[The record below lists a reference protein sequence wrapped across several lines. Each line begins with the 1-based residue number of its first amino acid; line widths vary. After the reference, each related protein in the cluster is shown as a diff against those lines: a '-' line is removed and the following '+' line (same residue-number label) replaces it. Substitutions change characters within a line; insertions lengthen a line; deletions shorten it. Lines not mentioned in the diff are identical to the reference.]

1 LYWDYSEWAT
11 PVFSSVK
18 KELTMNDKLK
28 VVITGASS
36 GIGASLAELFM
47 QAGAQVALTGRRKD
61 RLDEAK
67 AKLALLGL
75 GSVYAYEL
83 DIVDSVATQRVLER
97 FIDEI
102 GGLDVLINNAGVGF
116 RGPAMQA
123 SLTDWNAMLDVNLR
137 GLMTIT
143 RLALP
148 YLVKSVSGP
157 RGVADIVS
165 ISSIAGRKVP
175 GAVGSVYAATKHALG
190 AFSEGLRQELAPQRV
205 RVGLVEP
212 GIVSTEM
219 TTAGAQYAPDART
232 PKGLGVLQPVDVAK
246 RCSTM
251 VSQPQHVAVNELLI
265 RPTEQVI

>member
-1 LYWDYSEWAT
+1 
-11 PVFSSVK
+11 VISSVK
-18 KELTMNDKLK
+18 EELSMNDKLK
-28 VVITGASS
+28 VFITGASS
-36 GIGASLAELFM
+36 GIGASIAELFV

-61 RLDEAK
+61 RLDEAT
-67 AKLALLGL
+67 AKLAQLGM
-75 GSVYAYEL
+75 GSAYAYEL
-83 DIVDSVATQRVLER
+83 DIVDSVAIQRVLEN
-97 FIDEI
+97 FISEV
-102 GGLDVLINNAGVGF
+102 GGLDVLINNSGVGF
-116 RGPAMQA
+116 WGPAMQA
-123 SLTDWNAMLDVNLR
+123 HLTDWNAMLDVNLR
-137 GLMTIT
+137 GLMTIS

-148 YLVKSVSGP
+148 YLVESASGP

-175 GAVGSVYAATKHALG
+175 GSVGSVYAATKHALG
-190 AFSEGLRQELAPQRV
+190 AFSEGLRQELAPQHV

-219 TTAGAQYAPDART
+219 TTGGAQYAPDARN

-246 RCSTM
+246 AVLHM